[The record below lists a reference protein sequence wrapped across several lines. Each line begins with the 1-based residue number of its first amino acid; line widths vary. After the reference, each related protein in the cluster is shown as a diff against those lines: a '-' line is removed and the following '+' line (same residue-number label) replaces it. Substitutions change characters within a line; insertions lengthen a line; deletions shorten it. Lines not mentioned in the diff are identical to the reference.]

1 MTTSTASTA
10 PAASTEPTASAPS
23 TGRRAPSLARL
34 LRAELADELR
44 GVRRDPTAW
53 FFSVAM
59 PVGFY
64 ALFAGMLG
72 DEIAGGDARVGT
84 LMLANFGAFGV
95 LLVATMNPG
104 IGLAEDRQR
113 GWLRVKRTW
122 AVPLPVT
129 LAGKALFAAPMV
141 VVVLAAMTVIA
152 AVNGDLDLTPLRW
165 ALWVAAMVLAG
176 LPFVFLGL
184 AIGAWLS
191 PNAGVAV
198 LNALILPGAIVGG
211 LWFPLEQLP
220 VFVQQLAPLV
230 PTYHLSQLSIGVVE
244 GTAVGRHVLAL
255 VGSGALTALLAAFA
269 YRRIRP

>member
-1 MTTSTASTA
+1 MTTRTA
-10 PAASTEPTASAPS
+10 PATTAPPS
-23 TGRRAPSLARL
+23 GRRAPSMARL

-59 PVGFY
+59 PIGFY

-72 DEIAGGDARVGT
+72 DEIAGGDPRVGT

-141 VVVLAAMTVIA
+141 VVVLAVMTLIA
-152 AVNGDLDLTPLRW
+152 AANGDLDVTPLRW
-165 ALWVAAMVLAG
+165 ALWVGSLVLAG

-184 AIGAWLS
+184 AVGAWLS

-220 VFVQQLAPLV
+220 AFVQQAAPFV
-230 PTYHLSQLSIGVVE
+230 PTYHLSQLSIGAIE
-244 GTAVGRHVLAL
+244 GTTVGHHVLAL
-255 VGSGALTALLAAFA
+255 VAAGVVTALLAAFA

>member
-1 MTTSTASTA
+1 M
-10 PAASTEPTASAPS
+10 
-23 TGRRAPSLARL
+23 RRL
-34 LRAELADELR
+34 LGAELLDELR

-64 ALFAGMLG
+64 ALFSSMFGS
-72 DEIAGGDARVGT
+72 EIGEGGARVGT
-84 LMLANFGAFGV
+84 MMVANFGAFGV
-95 LLVATMNPG
+95 LMVATMNPG
-104 IGLAEDRQR
+104 ISLAEERQK

-129 LAGKALFAAPMV
+129 LAGKSLFAAPMV
-141 VVVLAAMTVIA
+141 VVVLSLMSVIA
-152 AVNGDLDLTPLRW
+152 VVNGDLDVSPLRW
-165 ALWVAAMVLAG
+165 VLWVASMLLAA

-184 AIGAWLS
+184 AVGAWLS

-198 LNALILPGAIVGG
+198 LNAFVLPGAIVGG

-220 VFVQQLAPLV
+220 ELVQRIAPFV
-230 PTYHLSQLSIGVVE
+230 PTYHLRELAHGVMIG
-244 GTAVGRHVLAL
+244 GTDVADHLLAL
-255 VGSGALTALLAAFA
+255 GATTVVTAAVAAFA